1 MTKGFHKKQ
10 SKRIPAKRRYKIE
23 KKVRE
28 HNRKLKKELK
38 RKVHRNR
45 RKDPG
50 IPNSLPFKEKI
61 LNDVQEYKK
70 RNEELKEMMRIQ
82 AKQNRKNSNDKSK
95 FAVNPDKNLELA
107 ELLKHAETR
116 SIEFENRAKQEEY
129 IVQSDV
135 DDVSCSNSKTFLKS
149 VHKVIEESDVIIEV
163 LDARDP
169 LGTRCFELEDHI
181 HRNFPDKKILLL
193 INKCDLVPRENL
205 IDWLKYL
212 RKSYLTL
219 PFKACTQTQK
229 QHLSSSKVNVLVSS
243 DDLLKSSRCLGI
255 DVLMKVLNKNCHSC
269 NVKTSMTIGIIG
281 FPNVGK
287 SSVINSL
294 KRSSV
299 CNVAPTPGLTRSMQ
313 TVALDKKIKI
323 IDSPGIVFAKNHSV
337 SETESWS
344 SILALRNALN
354 VNQLQDP
361 IAPIQTILN
370 KVNRGKLKE
379 IYEIDHFEN
388 VEQFLQSL
396 AKRFGK
402 ILKGGKLDL
411 IAVAKKIL
419 NDWNCGRIKYYTVPP
434 DSSTESDVKLVDKFS
449 EEFNLDSVT
458 IKELMSIDLDPYTT
472 KDSNVLALKSLTE
485 IQTSSSKRSNQ
496 SQSSSNDND
505 VEMEDIAGMQLNK
518 ELRNRF
524 KKTKKQKKKEIK
536 LTNRF
541 EQTISIDED
550 YDFNDYF

>member
-181 HRNFPDKKILLL
+181 HP
-193 INKCDLVPRENL
+193 
-205 IDWLKYL
+205 
-212 RKSYLTL
+212 
-219 PFKACTQTQK
+219 CTQAQK

-299 CNVAPTPGLTRSMQ
+299 CNVAPTPGLTRSIQ

-354 VNQLQDP
+354 VDQLQDP

-402 ILKGGKLDL
+402 ISKGGKLDL

-458 IKELMSIDLDPYTT
+458 IKELMSIDLDPYTS

-485 IQTSSSKRSNQ
+485 IQTTSSKRSNQ